1 MAEIKSRVE
10 VKEARRQTTITRRRR
25 KKKKKNKKMKR
36 EIRDQSSSQL
46 LLQPNTLAAVKVD
59 EREWKETHHTRLYGR
74 CNGRKLE

>member
-1 MAEIKSRVE
+1 
-10 VKEARRQTTITRRRR
+10 
-25 KKKKKNKKMKR
+25 MKR

-59 EREWKETHHTRLYGR
+59 EREWKETHNTRLYGR